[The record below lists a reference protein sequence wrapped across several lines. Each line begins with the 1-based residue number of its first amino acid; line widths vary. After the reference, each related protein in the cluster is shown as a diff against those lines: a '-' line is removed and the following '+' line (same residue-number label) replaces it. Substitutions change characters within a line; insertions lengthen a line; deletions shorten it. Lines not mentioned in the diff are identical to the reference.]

1 MLMTVA
7 ALVVCLSQTQSQFPA
22 LDRFATSRFS
32 VGQRKFEV
40 VDGTEIR
47 VLKPD
52 GTVKFA
58 IPLPAFRDPRPIII
72 NYKWLVTGMQ
82 NFNWLKFDEANL
94 YWQFKTRYFMA
105 YDLSTGRATK
115 LPRYQVLGFP
125 LALRGSTLWAVAP
138 VSWQSL
144 LKAVRADHYS
154 GLRFHLSQIELPSGA
169 VSQKRVIRVD
179 AKRARSLAELIVG
192 WDPVEYLPFRSE
204 VHGNRIHIFY
214 KKDRWALPL
223 PEAGTIKRS
232 TKTRRD

>member
-7 ALVVCLSQTQSQFPA
+7 SLAIYLTQTQSQFPA
-22 LDRFATSRFS
+22 LDRFAASRFS

-52 GTVKFA
+52 GSVKFA
-58 IPLPAFRDPRPIII
+58 IPLPAARDPRPLII
-72 NYKWLVTGMQ
+72 NDKWLVAGMQ

-105 YDLSTGRATK
+105 YDLATGRATK

-125 LALRGSTLWAVAP
+125 LALWGSTLWAVAP

-144 LKAVRADHYS
+144 LKAVRADNYS
-154 GLRFHLSQIELPSGA
+154 SLRFHLSRIELPSGA
-169 VSQKRVIRVD
+169 VSRKRVFRVD
-179 AKRARSLAELIVG
+179 AKRARSLADLIVG

-204 VHGNRIHIFY
+204 VHGNRIRIFY
-214 KKDRWALPL
+214 AEDRWSLTL
-223 PEAGTIKRS
+223 PEARPKQRS
-232 TKTRRD
+232 TKARRD